1 MKAKV
6 LHVEKKK
13 SQKDKEY
20 NKLLVQFDNDVVG
33 FVFDFNCKGVVGGTV
48 EFTVDTDYQNFVRLV
63 IK

>member
-6 LHVEKKK
+6 LHVGERMSKKGAK
-13 SQKDKEY
+13 YHKI
-20 NKLLVQFDNDVVG
+20 LVQFENGVVG
-33 FVFDFNCKGVVGGTV
+33 FAYDFDRKGVVGGTV